1 MQAFTDAALNNAVK
15 STGLLN
21 AIQSVE
27 GFGTIPFL
35 DIQRSESQEIAEIP
49 FFIGPV
55 PCAIEIDVGLHYG
68 VEGDLT
74 YRFTPSNVLALT
86 PGSTAQLIGLGGQ
99 VVPAVTASLQAFA
112 GVSFGVPGFSVRA
125 GIQAN
130 LNLATITANLNA
142 GIGLAVKTQPDTR
155 EVPADLS
162 QISTGR
168 LLLPAQ
174 QYEFFTD
181 WFYGAHLGLKDV
193 LSGNIDAYVRLK
205 AFFFSKTLHKT
216 LVRFPGISAFNVDV
230 QLIQGGGELPGITL
244 PTVGLPDDSLGQFQ
258 MQLPFVELRRLNV
271 PVTEGTI
278 GGAIRAARRPAA
290 RLRRFLHPSAA
301 QVRQK

>member
-1 MQAFTDAALNNAVK
+1 M
-15 STGLLN
+15 
-21 AIQSVE
+21 
-27 GFGTIPFL
+27 
-35 DIQRSESQEIAEIP
+35 
-49 FFIGPV
+49 
-55 PCAIEIDVGLHYG
+55 
-68 VEGDLT
+68 
-74 YRFTPSNVLALT
+74 
-86 PGSTAQLIGLGGQ
+86 
-99 VVPAVTASLQAFA
+99 
-112 GVSFGVPGFSVRA
+112 SFGVPGFSVRA

-155 EVPADLS
+155 QVPADLS

-181 WFYGAHLGLKDV
+181 WFYGAHLGLTDV

-258 MQLPFVELRRLNV
+258 MQLPVVELRRLNV
-271 PVTEGTI
+271 PATEGTI
-278 GGAIRAARRPAA
+278 GAQFALPADQPLDYDVFCTQGSP
-290 RLRRFLHPSAA
+290 R
-301 QVRQK
+301 